1 MFRPLPIILATVLA
15 LGATEALA
23 YWWMHPAPAGLG
35 QPVLCYRP
43 LANGHNALANPE
55 KIADAQADI
64 AAGNSA
70 PPTSVLRP
78 PSSALRNC

>member
-1 MFRPLPIILATVLA
+1 MRPVPIILATVLA
-15 LGATEALA
+15 LGVTEALA

-55 KIADAQADI
+55 KIAGAQADI
-64 AAGNSA
+64 ATGNSA
-70 PPTSVLRP
+70 PPSSDLRP
-78 PSSALRNC
+78 LTSDPRNC